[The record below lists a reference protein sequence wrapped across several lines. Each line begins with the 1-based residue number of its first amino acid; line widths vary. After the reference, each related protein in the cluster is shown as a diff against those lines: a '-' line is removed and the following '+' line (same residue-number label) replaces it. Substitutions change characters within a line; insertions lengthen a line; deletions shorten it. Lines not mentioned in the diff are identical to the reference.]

1 MKRHGG
7 ESDYK
12 PVAREFSKKQQKR
25 NKKLMIRRKE
35 QVDQTKKKMEKI
47 QTQKQAESPA
57 LEKYGENLQ
66 DM

>member
-12 PVAREFSKKQQKR
+12 PVPRDFSKKQQKR
-25 NKKLMIRRKE
+25 NKKLMERRAE
-35 QVDQTKKKMEKI
+35 QVDHSKKRMEKV
-47 QTQKQAESPA
+47 QTHKQAESPA
-57 LEKYGENLQ
+57 LEKYGEGLQ